1 MGGRPPR
8 LMNTTRP
15 PRSAEIARSRRL
27 TSPGSRRPARMSRA
41 QGPRCSSMIQL
52 ETVDAV
58 PVMDSPSKSERA
70 EHRSGSVAT
79 HDLEQTFPNQP
90 PDQRQPSF
98 EIEMGSQ
105 LRDPDRPAP
114 DDGPPGRLPPSGHHE
129 SPIPEEDREP
139 ALPRR
144 ELADRHFPPPH
155 HRLVVERGQTS
166 EGH

>member
-79 HDLEQTFPNQP
+79 HNLEQTFPNQP

-98 EIEMGSQ
+98 EIEMGGQ
-105 LRDPDRPAP
+105 IRDPDGAALDERPH
-114 DDGPPGRLPPSGHHE
+114 DRLAPSGPHA
-129 SPIPEEDREP
+129 STV
-139 ALPRR
+139 
-144 ELADRHFPPPH
+144 RH
-155 HRLVVERGQTS
+155 
-166 EGH
+166 